1 MNAIGFRCLAP
12 LVLLVVAGQ
21 ASAVPIINGDFETP
35 LSPAA
40 SFASYV
46 VGGATLTGWNVVGPA
61 GEVVSI
67 VNTNFVQNGVAFHA
81 ESGNQWMD
89 LTGFN
94 NNNTEG
100 VSQSV
105 ATIIGDVYQLSL
117 WVGNTTGGS
126 IFGTTSTVNVQ
137 LNGSAFHSAINSDVN
152 TTGLSW
158 EQYTYLFTASGLS
171 TTLAFL
177 NGDPGGD
184 NSNGLDNIVLTDL
197 GPGTTDGIP
206 EPATLG
212 LLGAGLIGLVGM
224 RRKRKISKYARDLG
238 LR

>member
-1 MNAIGFRCLAP
+1 MKSFRLSGFAT
-12 LVLLVVAGQ
+12 LLIAGLAGQ
-21 ASAVPIINGDFETP
+21 ASAAPIVNGDFETP
-35 LSPAA
+35 LSPNANFLNYA
-40 SFASYV
+40 
-46 VGGATLTGWNVVGPA
+46 VGTATLTGWNVVGPV

-81 ESGNQWMD
+81 QSGNQWLD

-100 VSQSV
+100 MSQSV
-105 ATIIGDVYQLSL
+105 ATVIGDVYQLSL

-137 LNGSAFHSAINSDVN
+137 LNGSAFHSAVNSDVN

-158 EQYTYLFTASGLS
+158 EQYTYAFTATGLS

-177 NGDPGGD
+177 NGDPSGD

-197 GPGTTDGIP
+197 GPAGTNRVP
-206 EPATLG
+206 EPMTIG
-212 LLGAGLIGLVGM
+212 LFGAGLAGLAGM
-224 RRKRKISKYARDLG
+224 RRKRKTSKTE
-238 LR
+238 

>member
-1 MNAIGFRCLAP
+1 MKAFGLRCFVTLLFAGFASQANAAP
-12 LVLLVVAGQ
+12 IV
-21 ASAVPIINGDFETP
+21 NGDFETP
-35 LSPAA
+35 VSPNGN
-40 SFASYV
+40 FLNYT
-46 VGGATLTGWNVVGPA
+46 VGTGTLTGWNVVGPA
-61 GEVVSI
+61 GEVVSV
-67 VNTNFVQNGVAFHA
+67 VNTNFNQFGVTFHA
-81 ESGNQWMD
+81 ESGSQWLD

-100 VSQSV
+100 VSQSI
-105 ATIIGDVYQLSL
+105 ATTIGDVYQLSF
-117 WVGNTTGGS
+117 WVGNTTGGG

-137 LNGSAFHSAINSDVN
+137 LNGSAFHSAVNSDVN

-158 EQYTYLFTASGLS
+158 EQYTYLFTATGLS

-197 GPGTTDGIP
+197 GPTGTNNVP

-212 LLGAGLIGLVGM
+212 LLGAGLAGVIGL
-224 RRKRKISKYARDLG
+224 RRKRKSSKV
-238 LR
+238 